1 MVSAPTC
8 KYKCTAYPHPD
19 QYDFCS
25 HGVIKEV
32 VQGRLGHSNIGVTMD
47 TYSHVVPGSIE
58 ERKLNDAIDDYLVE
72 SGDGFL
78 LRDARARNLGIITWE
93 GQAQSL

>member
-1 MVSAPTC
+1 
-8 KYKCTAYPHPD
+8 
-19 QYDFCS
+19 
-25 HGVIKEV
+25 
-32 VQGRLGHSNIGVTMD
+32 MD